1 MGLFRKKETD
11 PISARAEA
19 LNRQIARL
27 EAEIEKLSVQSERQ
41 RTEPRLRSTARP
53 GGPAAPV
60 APASPPAVPTVA
72 GPGAEPIFE
81 PVDQHRVKA
90 PPPAADDPARYND
103 LGLRKYDLAGAWQRL
118 QNHVRGPAPSN
129 PKLVNFLASGS
140 VQGLRPLRY
149 EKRVARNRF
158 LLFAAFLFLVLF
170 GTLAYFL
177 RNH

>member
-1 MGLFRKKETD
+1 MGLFHKKEPD
-11 PISARAEA
+11 PISARADA

-27 EAEIEKLSVQSERQ
+27 EAEIEKLSAQ
-41 RTEPRLRSTARP
+41 TEQPRAEPKLRSTAKP
-53 GGPAAPV
+53 GGTV
-60 APASPPAVPTVA
+60 TPASAPSPPPIPAGP

-81 PVDQHRVKA
+81 PVDQNRVKS
-90 PPPAADDPARYND
+90 PPPAPEDPARYND
-103 LGLRKYDLAGAWQRL
+103 LGLRKYDLSSAWQRL
-118 QNHVRGPAPSN
+118 QNHVRGPSPSN
-129 PKLVNFLASGS
+129 PKLINFLASGS
-140 VQGLRPLRY
+140 IQGLRPLRY